1 MSTTPERSGGVDTIL
16 LVRLAAASV
25 LLAVSLVLEL
35 SELLRTVLLAAAV
48 VAAGYDIALKAVHS
62 VQRKDFFAAPV
73 VVLFVTAAALI
84 SGFFAETAAMVVLYQ
99 LGSALVA
106 YSQERL
112 QQSVLSNI
120 GKSRTEIYEHMSAMI
135 GDHEGA
141 LTAVASSLESAAGAV
156 LRFGVVIA
164 VLFAVLVP
172 LMTGLTYRVSIHRA
186 LVMILVCNTGSV
198 VASLSCVALTG
209 MCSCAGKGII
219 TERAEALEALADTEV
234 AVFDKSGVFTDSSPE
249 VVAVEPVRLDRDT
262 FITFAAHAAYY
273 SEQPFAQAVA
283 DLYGKDYK
291 LELIGDFVDIAGAGV
306 ELSIGG
312 AHVVFGKRILF
323 AGREEELPPDSA
335 GTGQVYYMTVA
346 GKYVGRINVSS
357 GMNPASE
364 NLVSDFR
371 DEGVEKLVLLTEEG
385 REESTVFAE
394 EMRFTGL
401 FSQCDTAA
409 KLKCIRDIRST
420 ASGNVVYIYA
430 NGVQMHTD
438 ADVDIR
444 VSGRSKYADIL
455 VLPEYVDEL
464 PSALETAKKI
474 KSISAINALITFA
487 VKAVVITLALTGYC
501 NLWLAVLL
509 DSAAAVAA
517 VFNSDKVSAGSHA
530 SVYKRKK

>member
-48 VAAGYDIALKAVHS
+48 VAAGYDIALEAVRS
-62 VQRKDFFAAPV
+62 VLRKDFFAAPV

-99 LGSALVA
+99 LGSAIVA

-112 QQSVLSNI
+112 CQSALSNI

-135 GDHEGA
+135 GA
-141 LTAVASSLESAAGAV
+141 RTAVSSALESAAGAV
-156 LRFGVVIA
+156 LRFGIVIA

-209 MCSCAGKGII
+209 MCGCAGKGII

-409 KLKCIRDIRST
+409 KLKCIRDMRSA

-464 PSALETAKKI
+464 PSALETAKRI
-474 KSISAINALITFA
+474 KSISAINALITFV

-517 VFNSDKVSAGSHA
+517 VFNSDKVSAESHA